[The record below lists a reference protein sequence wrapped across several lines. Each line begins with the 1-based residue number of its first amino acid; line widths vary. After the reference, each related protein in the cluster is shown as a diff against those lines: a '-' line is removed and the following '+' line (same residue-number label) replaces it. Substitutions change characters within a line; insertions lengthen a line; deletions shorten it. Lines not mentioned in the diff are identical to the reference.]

1 MWQSVRKLS
10 ILSSASRSREIAGI
24 VLALAAAVAFALAN
38 TSASVAYHS
47 GSNALTV
54 AAIRFV
60 LPTATL
66 IVWLRMRGVPFAL
79 RGRDGWL
86 AALLGAVTAVYTW
99 ALLSA
104 ISSIPLALAILV
116 FYLFPLVATVILA
129 ACGWEKFGWKTIM
142 AIVLAFVGLALALD
156 PNGGNVNFKG
166 VAMALVGALGLGIVI
181 AISSRVFGAGDA
193 RPVTLYIAAVS
204 AMVLIGL
211 CAAHGEFVLPQTG
224 FGWLGFAGTS
234 IFYAFAMITFFIAIS
249 MIGPMRV
256 SLLSYA
262 EPVVSAGL
270 GVTLLGETLA
280 PIQITGIA
288 LVITALFGATL
299 RRPSTD

>member
-1 MWQSVRKLS
+1 M
-10 ILSSASRSREIAGI
+10 AGI

-104 ISSIPLALAILV
+104 IASIPLALAILV

-129 ACGWEKFGWKTIM
+129 ACGWEKFGWQTIT
-142 AIVLAFVGLALALD
+142 AIVLASGSRSHSTQ
-156 PNGGNVNFKG
+156 
-166 VAMALVGALGLGIVI
+166 MAATSILRAWRWLWSVR
-181 AISSRVFGAGDA
+181 S
-193 RPVTLYIAAVS
+193 VS
-204 AMVLIGL
+204 ALSLQSLAASSAPVMHVL
-211 CAAHGEFVLPQTG
+211 
-224 FGWLGFAGTS
+224 
-234 IFYAFAMITFFIAIS
+234 
-249 MIGPMRV
+249 
-256 SLLSYA
+256 
-262 EPVVSAGL
+262 
-270 GVTLLGETLA
+270 
-280 PIQITGIA
+280 
-288 LVITALFGATL
+288 
-299 RRPSTD
+299 